1 MSGFLSIQGLSK
13 NFGGLRAVDAV
24 SFEMEQNTIHSVIG
38 PNGAGKTTLFNLI
51 AGSIQSDCGSI
62 HFLNNDITSLES
74 YEIAYRGIFRTFQAV
89 KLSERMSVIENVM
102 LGMHTKTSSGFLGG
116 MMVSPKSR
124 NEEVYMRE
132 EALRALK
139 DVGLEQFALEE
150 AGSLPFGSQ
159 RMIELARALIARPS
173 LLLLDEPA
181 SGLNMKETEELTAK
195 ISVLK
200 NRGLSILLVEH
211 DMSLVMGI
219 SDTITVL
226 NFGKKIAEG
235 KPCDIQK
242 NEEVIRIYLED
253 DNA

>member
-159 RMIELARALIARPS
+159 RMIELARALVARPS

-181 SGLNMKETEELTAK
+181 SGLNAVETQRLGELLQE
-195 ISVLK
+195 I
-200 NRGLSILLVEH
+200 RGRGVTLLLVEH
-211 DMSLVMGI
+211 DMSLTMGV
-219 SDTITVL
+219 SDRILVRHQ
-226 NFGKKIAEG
+226 GKRLAEG
-235 KPCDIQK
+235 TPRAVQ
-242 NEEVIRIYLED
+242 ED
-253 DNA
+253 DAVICAYLGKGI

>member
-1 MSGFLSIQGLSK
+1 MLFRS
-13 NFGGLRAVDAV
+13 
-24 SFEMEQNTIHSVIG
+24 
-38 PNGAGKTTLFNLI
+38 LFNLI

-159 RMIELARALIARPS
+159 RMIELARALVARPS

-242 NEEVIRIYLED
+242 NEEVIRIYLGD